1 MHPFRNLLL
10 VSLGRVSSFEK
21 DPTPK
26 DWKLVFYMAKMQSLL
41 GVLYEGVM
49 RLPENQMPPED
60 ILKKWSALKDEIA
73 RIHSV
78 HETHVSE
85 LEGIMERLGLS
96 GCILKGTGL
105 SHLYPKPE
113 RRICGDIDLWVK
125 GNRDKVI
132 EAFRSGGYPVHD
144 IIYQESKADIFDDT
158 VVEVHFHPC
167 KMYNPFTNARM
178 QRWFEKESPINDGTP
193 LTYPGARFNAVFCM
207 AHMYRH
213 YLEGGIGMRQ
223 MLDYYYVLRVLDP
236 SDKEY
241 VMETL
246 KRLGMKRFCGSV
258 MAALQYNFGLEDEFL
273 LCPPDK
279 IHGKTLVNDMV
290 RMGNFGVMD
299 ERNYSSKGETP
310 LKRFMRK
317 NRRVFSNF
325 KDYPL
330 EIIWS
335 PFARL
340 SQFVWRR
347 VKGYI

>member
-1 MHPFRNLLL
+1 
-10 VSLGRVSSFEK
+10 
-21 DPTPK
+21 
-26 DWKLVFYMAKMQSLL
+26 MAKMQSLL
-41 GVLYEGVM
+41 GVLYDGIIK
-49 RLPENQMPPED
+49 LPEHQMPPED
-60 ILKKWSALKDEIA
+60 LFDRWSALKDEIS
-73 RIHSV
+73 RIHSA
-78 HETHVSE
+78 HEAHVSE
-85 LEGIMERLGLS
+85 LEEIMARLGLS

-125 GNRDKVI
+125 GDRDFI
-132 EAFRSGGYPVHD
+132 IATFRRGGYPVHD
-144 IIYQESKADIFDDT
+144 IIYQESKADIFEDT
-158 VVEVHFHPC
+158 IVEVHFHPC

-178 QRWFEKESPINDGTP
+178 QRWFEKESPIKDGTP

-207 AHMYRH
+207 AHMFRH

-223 MLDYYYVLRVLDP
+223 MLDYYYVLKVLDP
-236 SDKEY
+236 ADRES
-241 VMETL
+241 VMKTL

-279 IHGKTLVNDMV
+279 VHGKTLVSDMV
-290 RMGNFGVMD
+290 KMGNFGVLD
-299 ERNYSSKGETP
+299 KRNYSSKDETP

-325 KDYPL
+325 KDYPR
-330 EIIWS
+330 EIFWS

-340 SQFVWRR
+340 SQFIWRLF
-347 VKGYI
+347 KGYV